1 MITPTMKVGIVTR
14 RYPET
19 VDVFE
24 WHDIDT
30 NDRRHATLDEISN
43 ELELEIETLLDEISQ
58 ALLDYPDD
66 ADEDLDPDEEVDDG
80 KDDDDGKDADAEVEK
95 LVVEADAAG
104 EAEVDVTNLDEDSPA
119 AGDANA
125 AAAFEDAG

>member
-1 MITPTMKVGIVTR
+1 MERITPAMKVGIVTR

-30 NDRRHATLDEISN
+30 NDRRHATLDEIAN
-43 ELELEIETLLDEISQ
+43 ELELEIETLLDEVNQ

-66 ADEDLDPDEEVDDG
+66 ESGDEDEEDEL
-80 KDDDDGKDADAEVEK
+80 AEITE
-95 LVVEADAAG
+95 
-104 EAEVDVTNLDEDSPA
+104 EDIPA
-119 AGDANA
+119 ADIPDDQAAPGGPANA
-125 AAAFEDAG
+125 ADVALEQAG